1 MVLWLLREHRI
12 YCIRQINEPLEEL
25 AFVDRFL
32 QQDDKNYQAWGYRK
46 FLLNTFDLFEEEE
59 KNTKTLIEKGTIL
72 TQTSG
77 ITPSGTTVSL

>member
-59 KNTKTLIEKGTIL
+59 KNTKTLIEKGTFL